1 MDVLKHYVDLFNKE
15 DEELYINDIDN
26 SHVYEWLKSEI
37 PLFECSDKDIERTYY
52 FRYWTYRK
60 HIKTTEDGY
69 IITEFLPK
77 VSWSKKHNAINC
89 AIGHHISEG
98 RWLKNADK
106 YLLDYINFFL
116 SAPKEYCVYSAWMLY
131 AFWEL
136 YKVVPSIEINSR
148 LLDKMCRYYEFWE
161 DTHRLKNGLFW
172 SIDGYDAMEFS
183 ISGTPDKKHRLKGV
197 RPTLNSYM
205 CADAFA
211 ISEFAKIVGDLEIS
225 QKYLQKHEFLKKE
238 INEKLWKDGF
248 YRAFHYETIEEL
260 DALDTSNTSLV
271 REEIGYIPWM
281 FGIAPKEY
289 NGVFDLLLDENVF
302 ACEYGITTADKSH
315 PDFLYESTHECLWN
329 GYVWPFATSQTLSAL
344 IYTIKN
350 NSDTKKFKNMFAK
363 LLRQYA
369 KSHTRTR
376 EDGTVVPWIDEV
388 RHPMRDEWSARE
400 ILKSWG
406 WHENMGGKERGK
418 DYNHSTFCDLV
429 ISGLVGVSCE
439 NGVLTASPCID
450 DSIEYFKLSN
460 LHFNGKIYTV
470 TYDKT
475 GEKYGLG
482 KGVFVDC
489 K

>member
-26 SHVYEWLKSEI
+26 GHVYEWLKSEI

-60 HIKTTEDGY
+60 HIKSTEDGY

-89 AIGHHISEG
+89 AIGHHINEG
-98 RWLKNADK
+98 RWLKNTDK

-116 SAPKEYCVYSAWMLY
+116 SDPKEYCTYSAWMLY

-161 DTHRLKNGLFW
+161 ETHRLENGLFW

-183 ISGTPDKKHRLKGV
+183 ISGTPDKKHRLKGI

-248 YRAFHYETIEEL
+248 YRAFHYETSEEL
-260 DALDTSNTSLV
+260 EALDTSNASLV
-271 REEIGYIPWM
+271 REEMMLHVVSLEPSST
-281 FGIAPKEY
+281 
-289 NGVFDLLLDENVF
+289 NVMR
-302 ACEYGITTADKSH
+302 
-315 PDFLYESTHECLWN
+315 
-329 GYVWPFATSQTLSAL
+329 LSGE
-344 IYTIKN
+344 I
-350 NSDTKKFKNMFAK
+350 SP
-363 LLRQYA
+363 
-369 KSHTRTR
+369 
-376 EDGTVVPWIDEV
+376 VPISV
-388 RHPMRDEWSARE
+388 RHFCSRMRAD
-400 ILKSWG
+400 
-406 WHENMGGKERGK
+406 
-418 DYNHSTFCDLV
+418 
-429 ISGLVGVSCE
+429 
-439 NGVLTASPCID
+439 
-450 DSIEYFKLSN
+450 
-460 LHFNGKIYTV
+460 
-470 TYDKT
+470 
-475 GEKYGLG
+475 
-482 KGVFVDC
+482 
-489 K
+489 